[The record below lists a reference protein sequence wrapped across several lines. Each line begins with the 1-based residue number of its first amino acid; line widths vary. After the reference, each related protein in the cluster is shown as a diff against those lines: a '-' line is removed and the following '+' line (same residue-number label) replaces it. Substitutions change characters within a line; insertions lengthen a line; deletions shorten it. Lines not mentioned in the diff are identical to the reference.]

1 MLLAALTADTQLILP
16 IGLVCALLTT
26 LCIATWRLANFVRD
40 LRDEVRSTWS
50 FRDQEQWALQLER
63 ENRHRNIPLF
73 VPDVKH
79 APKATKEE

>member
-1 MLLAALTADTQLILP
+1 MPLAALTADTQLILP
-16 IGLVCALLTT
+16 VGLVCTLLTG

-63 ENRHRNIPLF
+63 ENRHRNIALY
-73 VPDVKH
+73 VPEVKH
-79 APKATKEE
+79 APKPDKGD